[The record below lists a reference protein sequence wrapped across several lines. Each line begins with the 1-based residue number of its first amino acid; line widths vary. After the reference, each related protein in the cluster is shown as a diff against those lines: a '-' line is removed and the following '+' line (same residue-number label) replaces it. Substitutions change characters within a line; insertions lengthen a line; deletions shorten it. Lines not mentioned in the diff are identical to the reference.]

1 MAGHC
6 CSCAGADCISHW
18 YYILLS
24 CLLHQECNELT
35 VALSLSFSLLL
46 YTGALVVI
54 GFHITVNR
62 NIRKVAASAFYRKKP
77 SVANVTILIRECGL
91 VALTQGFVVVRI
103 FRLFLTTCFYIGR
116 LDTPFLYNSVGHLG
130 GYRVDGEPY
139 MFQIDILQH
148 EVRDFWLFD
157 VYREY
162 RTLTSNPCMIFRRH
176 IGIHILSTSQ
186 NTSYPTCNITCNS
199 PMHDSL

>member
-1 MAGHC
+1 MWQVTAAAAQALTASLIGTIYC
-6 CSCAGADCISHW
+6 CFAFYTRNALN
-18 YYILLS
+18 LLS
-24 CLLHQECNELT
+24 
-35 VALSLSFSLLL
+35 LSLSFSLLL
-46 YTGALVVI
+46 YTGALAVI

-148 EVRDFWLFD
+148 EVRDLWLFD

-162 RTLTSNPCMIFRRH
+162 RTLTSTRV
-176 IGIHILSTSQ
+176 
-186 NTSYPTCNITCNS
+186 
-199 PMHDSL
+199 